1 MCQRKLKGEIHIQ
14 MYNIHALLENIMA
27 FVGALETDKGLLF

>member
-1 MCQRKLKGEIHIQ
+1 